1 MCGLKS
7 KDPRIYIWGALFS
20 LFPFPRKNLIM
31 RQFYFNFLFS
41 IRYDPNK
48 FAPVPPLP

>member
-1 MCGLKS
+1 MCGIKS
-7 KDPRIYIWGALFS
+7 KAPRIDLWGAPFS
-20 LFPFPRKNLIM
+20 LFPLLRKNLIM
-31 RQFYFNFLFS
+31 RKFYFNFLFS